1 MDTQLIDFLNKKENL
16 ELLNL
21 GQIDKLIQRCAV
33 NLRPQLIKML
43 ADSGIELED
52 SGSDSMYGIQTAISI
67 KRGFRGTFKN
77 TYKITVGAPD
87 RKNKPLAYGTN
98 LTRSDAVKGGG
109 LVAFKSL
116 KDAYNFIK
124 LLGEEGDLSPFKLNS
139 ANSYD
144 WVEVPY
150 RENPNVKFW
159 ITTSMRDYYDLD
171 KRKYQKQL
179 QNAYQK
185 LNQEFQNMMRTRYFS
200 EEDLGKYL
208 RDELYSTNMYNYLDA
223 YLHVAYGGYY
233 ISITKYNQDNS
244 QDVFK
249 DVQSKVDEFLKQ
261 HKINSND
268 LILKAV
274 DDRILLQLNNTQ
286 LLNDLASQLNDEFG
300 VNLQQGYPEI
310 FS

>member
-1 MDTQLIDFLNKKENL
+1 MITEQLKDFLQNNKIL

-21 GQIDKLIQRCAV
+21 GQIDKVLQKCPV

-43 ADSGIELED
+43 ADSDIMLQD
-52 SGSDSMYGIQTAISI
+52 SGDSMYGIQTAQT
-67 KRGFRGTFKN
+67 KNMFRD
-77 TYKITVGAPD
+77 TYKLTVKSPN
-87 RKNKPLAYGTN
+87 RKSNPLAYGAS
-98 LTRSDAVKGGG
+98 LIRSDGVKGGS

-116 KDAYNFIK
+116 HDAYNFIK

-139 ANSYD
+139 ANSYS

-150 RENPNVKFW
+150 RDNPNVKFW

-179 QNAYQK
+179 QNAYYK
-185 LNQEFQNMMRTRYFS
+185 LNQEFQTMMRTKYFS

-208 RDELYSTNMYNYLDA
+208 RDELYSTNMYSYLDA

-244 QDVFK
+244 QDIFK
-249 DVQSKVDEFLKQ
+249 DVQSKVVEFLKQ
-261 HKINSND
+261 HKINLND
-268 LILKAV
+268 LVLKV
-274 DDRILLQLNNTQ
+274 VGDKITLEPTDNQ
-286 LLNDLASQLNDEFG
+286 LLNDLANQLNNKFG
-300 VNLQQGYPEI
+300 VDLQQGYPEI